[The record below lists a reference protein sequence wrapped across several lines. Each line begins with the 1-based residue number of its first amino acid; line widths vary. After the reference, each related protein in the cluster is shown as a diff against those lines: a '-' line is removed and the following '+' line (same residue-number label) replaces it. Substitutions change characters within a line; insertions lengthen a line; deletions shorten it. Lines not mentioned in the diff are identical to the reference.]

1 VAHRN
6 QFSLHS
12 LLLFNLDCWPLAGVR
27 DGGWLGRKHAE
38 DGTQGR
44 AGGEEQNSGL
54 KDGTVRC
61 WHLGWLQLVTKIRA
75 IILFAR

>member
-1 VAHRN
+1 MAHRN
-6 QFSLHS
+6 QVRLHS
-12 LLLFNLDCWPLAGVR
+12 LLLFHVDGWALAGGR

-38 DGTQGR
+38 YGTQGR

-61 WHLGWLQLVTKIRA
+61 WHLGWPQLVTKIGA
-75 IILFAR
+75 IIRFAR